1 VESGSCSPS
10 RGTGGC
16 CRGPT
21 ARGERNARRRRP
33 KVRGNGHYDDGRLDG
48 DEVYANAAQRRAHP
62 GVDDDSLIQDTIESI
77 EETCAVGCPFNG
89 HRSLWVFQKVVVPR
103 TGALSAPP
111 TKGQPFSSALSME
124 QTISRMRIAR
134 SSTSAIEMHLSPA
147 TARPLVEHAVEN
159 VDDAAGYYALHF
171 CLRILIPLSNSS
183 EGETGGS
190 VQRWCLIQY
199 AQISAP

>member
-1 VESGSCSPS
+1 MESGSCSPS

-89 HRSLWVFQKVVVPR
+89 HRLFCLSRKVVVPAER
-103 TGALSAPP
+103 SAVGAADRRATVLLRLVDG
-111 TKGQPFSSALSME
+111 TDDQPDG
-124 QTISRMRIAR
+124 IAR
-134 SSTSAIEMHLSPA
+134 SSTSAIEMHRSPA

-159 VDDAAGYYALHF
+159 VDDAAGTMP
-171 CLRILIPLSNSS
+171 CPLVLWPCP
-183 EGETGGS
+183 S
-190 VQRWCLIQY
+190 VYGYSPPQ
-199 AQISAP
+199 

>member
-1 VESGSCSPS
+1 MGSGSCSPS

-33 KVRGNGHYDDGRLDG
+33 KVRGNGHDDDGRRDG

-89 HRSLWVFQKVVVPR
+89 HRLFCLSRKVVGPAERSAV
-103 TGALSAPP
+103 GAADRRATVLLRLVDG
-111 TKGQPFSSALSME
+111 TDDQP
-124 QTISRMRIAR
+124 
-134 SSTSAIEMHLSPA
+134 
-147 TARPLVEHAVEN
+147 
-159 VDDAAGYYALHF
+159 DADCEELDVGDRRCCWYYALPF
-171 CLRILIPLSNSS
+171 CLRILTPSVTGS
-183 EGETGGS
+183 EGETEIRCNVG
-190 VQRWCLIQY
+190 
-199 AQISAP
+199 A

>member
-1 VESGSCSPS
+1 MESGSCSPS

-77 EETCAVGCPFNG
+77 EETCAVGRPFNG
-89 HRSLWVFQKVVVPR
+89 HRSFWVFQKVVVPADR
-103 TGALSAPP
+103 SAVGDG
-111 TKGQPFSSALSME
+111 TDDQPDG
-124 QTISRMRIAR
+124 IAR
-134 SSTSAIEMHLSPA
+134 SSTSAIEMHKSPA

-159 VDDAAGYYALHF
+159 VDDAAGTMP
-171 CLRILIPLSNSS
+171 CPLVLWPCPCVYGYSPP
-183 EGETGGS
+183 
-190 VQRWCLIQY
+190 Q
-199 AQISAP
+199 